1 MGFKQCR
8 VHKRYLSEKESAS
21 SKGIEVKVGVGTSP
35 IINCPV
41 KESER

>member
-35 IINCPV
+35 RPV